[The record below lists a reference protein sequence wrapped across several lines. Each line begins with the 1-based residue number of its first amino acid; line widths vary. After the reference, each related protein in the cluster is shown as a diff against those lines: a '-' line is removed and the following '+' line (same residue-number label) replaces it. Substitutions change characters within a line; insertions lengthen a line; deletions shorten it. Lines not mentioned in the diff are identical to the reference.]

1 MSVRGGLL
9 PHTGNEGRSTGYLK
23 CLYTNAQSL
32 GNKQGELE
40 VLVMSKNYDVIGIT
54 ETWWDN
60 SHDWST
66 VMDGYKLFR
75 KDRQGRKG
83 GGVALYV
90 REQYDCSELRY
101 ETVEK
106 PECLW
111 IKFRSVCNKS
121 DVVVGVCYRPP
132 DQGDEVDEAFFRKLT
147 EATRSH
153 ALILMGD
160 FNFPDICWE
169 SNTAVH
175 RQSRKFLESVGDNF
189 LAQVLEEPT
198 GGDAFLDLL
207 LTNRVELVGEAK
219 MDGNLGGIDHELVE
233 FRILTQGRKVSSRI
247 RTQDFRKADFDSLRE
262 RMARIPWGTNLK
274 GKGVQESWLYFKESL
289 LRLQGQT
296 IPMSRKNSKYGRRPA
311 WLNGEILADLKHKKE
326 AYKKWKVGHMTR
338 EEYKN
343 IARACRNDIR
353 RAKSHLE
360 LQLARDVKSNKKGFF
375 RYVGNK
381 KKAKESVGPLLNEGG
396 NLVTEDVEKANVL
409 NAFFASVFTNKVSSQ
424 TAALGITKWGRD
436 GQPSVEIEVV
446 RDYLEK
452 LDVHKSMGPE
462 ELHPRVLKELAA
474 VIAEPLAIIF
484 ENSWRTGEVPDDW
497 KKANVVPIF
506 KKGKKEDPGNYRP
519 VSLTSVPGK
528 IMEQVLKESILKH
541 LHERKVIRN
550 SQHGFTKGRSCLTN
564 LIAFYDEITGSV
576 DEGKAVDVLFL
587 DFSKAFDTVS
597 HSILVSK
604 LRKYGLDECTIRWV
618 ESWLDCRARRVVING
633 SMSSWQPVSSGVP
646 QGSVLGPV
654 LFNIFINDLEDGV
667 DCTLSKFADD
677 TKLGGVVDMLE
688 GRDRIQKD
696 LDKLEDWAKRNLMR
710 FNKDKC
716 RVLHL
721 GWKNPMHRYR
731 LGTEWL
737 GSSSAEK
744 DLGVT
749 VDEKLDM
756 SQQCALVA
764 KKANGILGCISRGI
778 ASRSRDV
785 IVPLYSTL
793 VRPHLEYCVQFWAPH
808 YKKDVDKLERV
819 QRRATKI
826 IRGLEHMT
834 YEERLREVGLF
845 SLQKR
850 RMRGDLIAAFNY
862 LKGGSKEDGS
872 RLFSMVADD
881 RTRSNGLKLQWGR
894 FRLDIRKNFFTK
906 RVVKHWNAL
915 PREVEVEVESPS
927 LEVFKV
933 RLDKALAGMI

>member
-1 MSVRGGLL
+1 M
-9 PHTGNEGRSTGYLK
+9 
-23 CLYTNAQSL
+23 
-32 GNKQGELE
+32 
-40 VLVMSKNYDVIGIT
+40 VLVFILLIHVVSLFISVSIPIVFSLWWELYAVNDGKVITTWGIT
-54 ETWWDN
+54 TSHGIITW
-60 SHDWST
+60 
-66 VMDGYKLFR
+66 
-75 KDRQGRKG
+75 
-83 GGVALYV
+83 
-90 REQYDCSELRY
+90 
-101 ETVEK
+101 
-106 PECLW
+106 
-111 IKFRSVCNKS
+111 
-121 DVVVGVCYRPP
+121 
-132 DQGDEVDEAFFRKLT
+132 
-147 EATRSH
+147 
-153 ALILMGD
+153 
-160 FNFPDICWE
+160 
-169 SNTAVH
+169 
-175 RQSRKFLESVGDNF
+175 
-189 LAQVLEEPT
+189 
-198 GGDAFLDLL
+198 
-207 LTNRVELVGEAK
+207 
-219 MDGNLGGIDHELVE
+219 GI
-233 FRILTQGRKVSSRI
+233 
-247 RTQDFRKADFDSLRE
+247 
-262 RMARIPWGTNLK
+262 
-274 GKGVQESWLYFKESL
+274 
-289 LRLQGQT
+289 
-296 IPMSRKNSKYGRRPA
+296 
-311 WLNGEILADLKHKKE
+311 
-326 AYKKWKVGHMTR
+326 
-338 EEYKN
+338 
-343 IARACRNDIR
+343 
-353 RAKSHLE
+353 
-360 LQLARDVKSNKKGFF
+360 
-375 RYVGNK
+375 
-381 KKAKESVGPLLNEGG
+381 
-396 NLVTEDVEKANVL
+396 
-409 NAFFASVFTNKVSSQ
+409 
-424 TAALGITKWGRD
+424 D
-436 GQPSVEIEVV
+436 GQPSVEKEVV

-452 LDVHKSMGPE
+452 LDVHKSMGPD

-484 ENSWRTGEVPDDW
+484 ENSWQTGEVPDDW
-497 KKANVVPIF
+497 KKANVVSIF

-576 DEGKAVDVLFL
+576 DEGKAVDVLYL

-597 HSILVSK
+597 HSILVST

-618 ESWLDCRARRVVING
+618 ESWVDCGAQRVVING

-677 TKLGGVVDMLE
+677 TKRGGVVDTLE
-688 GRDRIQKD
+688 GRDRIQRD

-721 GWKNPMHRYR
+721 GRKNPMHSYR

-737 GSSSAEK
+737 GSSCAEK

-764 KKANGILGCISRGI
+764 KKASGILGCISRGI

-819 QRRATKI
+819 QRRATKM
-826 IRGLEHMT
+826 IRGLEHMS
-834 YEERLREVGLF
+834 YEERLRELGLF

-894 FRLDIRKNFFTK
+894 FRLDIRKNFFTR
-906 RVVKHWNAL
+906 RVVKHWNVL
-915 PREVEVEVESPS
+915 PREVMESPS

-933 RLDKALAGMI
+933 RLDRALAGMI

>member
-1 MSVRGGLL
+1 
-9 PHTGNEGRSTGYLK
+9 
-23 CLYTNAQSL
+23 
-32 GNKQGELE
+32 
-40 VLVMSKNYDVIGIT
+40 
-54 ETWWDN
+54 
-60 SHDWST
+60 
-66 VMDGYKLFR
+66 
-75 KDRQGRKG
+75 
-83 GGVALYV
+83 
-90 REQYDCSELRY
+90 
-101 ETVEK
+101 
-106 PECLW
+106 
-111 IKFRSVCNKS
+111 
-121 DVVVGVCYRPP
+121 
-132 DQGDEVDEAFFRKLT
+132 
-147 EATRSH
+147 
-153 ALILMGD
+153 
-160 FNFPDICWE
+160 
-169 SNTAVH
+169 
-175 RQSRKFLESVGDNF
+175 
-189 LAQVLEEPT
+189 
-198 GGDAFLDLL
+198 
-207 LTNRVELVGEAK
+207 
-219 MDGNLGGIDHELVE
+219 
-233 FRILTQGRKVSSRI
+233 
-247 RTQDFRKADFDSLRE
+247 
-262 RMARIPWGTNLK
+262 
-274 GKGVQESWLYFKESL
+274 
-289 LRLQGQT
+289 
-296 IPMSRKNSKYGRRPA
+296 
-311 WLNGEILADLKHKKE
+311 
-326 AYKKWKVGHMTR
+326 MTR

-343 IARACRNDIR
+343 IARACRNEIR
-353 RAKSHLE
+353 RAKWHLE

-409 NAFFASVFTNKVSSQ
+409 NAFFASVFTNKDSSQ
-424 TAALGITKWGRD
+424 TAALDIATWGVD
-436 GQPSVEIEVV
+436 GQPSVEKEVV

-452 LDVHKSMGPE
+452 LDVHKSMGPD
-462 ELHPRVLKELAA
+462 ELHPRVLKELAD

-484 ENSWRTGEVPDDW
+484 ENSWRTGEVPDDR

-519 VSLTSVPGK
+519 VSLTSVPGN

-541 LHERKVIRN
+541 LHESKVIRN

-564 LIAFYDEITGSV
+564 LITFYDEITDSV

-604 LRKYGLDECTIRWV
+604 LKKYGLDECTIRWV
-618 ESWLDCRARRVVING
+618 ESWLDCGAQRVAING

-677 TKLGGVVDMLE
+677 TKLGGVVDTLE
-688 GRDRIQKD
+688 GRDRIQRD

-721 GWKNPMHRYR
+721 GRKNPMHSYR

-737 GSSSAEK
+737 GSSSVEK

-785 IVPLYSTL
+785 IIPLYLTL

-808 YKKDVDKLERV
+808 YKKDVDKLETV
-819 QRRATKI
+819 QRRATKM

-834 YEERLREVGLF
+834 YEERLRELGLF
-845 SLQKR
+845 SPQKR

-862 LKGGSKEDGS
+862 LRGGSREDGS
-872 RLFSMVADD
+872 RLFSVVEED

-894 FRLDIRKNFFTK
+894 FRLNIRKNFFTR

-915 PREVEVEVESPS
+915 PREVVESPS

>member
-1 MSVRGGLL
+1 
-9 PHTGNEGRSTGYLK
+9 
-23 CLYTNAQSL
+23 
-32 GNKQGELE
+32 
-40 VLVMSKNYDVIGIT
+40 
-54 ETWWDN
+54 
-60 SHDWST
+60 
-66 VMDGYKLFR
+66 
-75 KDRQGRKG
+75 
-83 GGVALYV
+83 
-90 REQYDCSELRY
+90 
-101 ETVEK
+101 
-106 PECLW
+106 
-111 IKFRSVCNKS
+111 
-121 DVVVGVCYRPP
+121 
-132 DQGDEVDEAFFRKLT
+132 
-147 EATRSH
+147 
-153 ALILMGD
+153 
-160 FNFPDICWE
+160 
-169 SNTAVH
+169 
-175 RQSRKFLESVGDNF
+175 
-189 LAQVLEEPT
+189 
-198 GGDAFLDLL
+198 
-207 LTNRVELVGEAK
+207 
-219 MDGNLGGIDHELVE
+219 
-233 FRILTQGRKVSSRI
+233 
-247 RTQDFRKADFDSLRE
+247 
-262 RMARIPWGTNLK
+262 
-274 GKGVQESWLYFKESL
+274 
-289 LRLQGQT
+289 
-296 IPMSRKNSKYGRRPA
+296 
-311 WLNGEILADLKHKKE
+311 
-326 AYKKWKVGHMTR
+326 MTR

-343 IARACRNDIR
+343 IARACRNEIR
-353 RAKSHLE
+353 RAKLHLE
-360 LQLARDVKSNKKGFF
+360 LQQAKNVKSNKNGFF
-375 RYVGNK
+375 RCVGNK

-452 LDVHKSMGPE
+452 LDVHKSMGPD
-462 ELHPRVLKELAA
+462 ELHLRVLKELAA

-519 VSLTSVPGK
+519 VSLTSLPGK

-576 DEGKAVDVLFL
+576 DEGKAMDVLFL

-604 LRKYGLDECTIRWV
+604 LRKYGLDEYTIRWV
-618 ESWLDCRARRVVING
+618 ESWLDCRAQRVVING

-654 LFNIFINDLEDGV
+654 LFNIFINYLEDGV

-721 GWKNPMHRYR
+721 GRKNPMHSYR

-808 YKKDVDKLERV
+808 FKKDVDKLERV
-819 QRRATKI
+819 QRRATKM
-826 IRGLEHMT
+826 IRGLEHMS
-834 YEERLREVGLF
+834 YEERLRELGLF

-915 PREVEVEVESPS
+915 PREVVESPS

>member
-1 MSVRGGLL
+1 
-9 PHTGNEGRSTGYLK
+9 
-23 CLYTNAQSL
+23 
-32 GNKQGELE
+32 
-40 VLVMSKNYDVIGIT
+40 
-54 ETWWDN
+54 
-60 SHDWST
+60 
-66 VMDGYKLFR
+66 MDGYKLFR

-90 REQYDCSELRY
+90 REQYDCSELKY
-101 ETVEK
+101 ETAEK

-111 IKFRSVCNKS
+111 IKFRSVSNKG

-132 DQGDEVDEAFFRKLT
+132 DQGDEVDEAFFQQLT
-147 EATRSH
+147 EVTRSQ
-153 ALILMGD
+153 ALVLMGD
-160 FNFPDICWE
+160 FNHPDICWE

-175 RQSRKFLESVGDNF
+175 RQSRKVLENVGDNF
-189 LAQVLEEPT
+189 LVQVLEEPT
-198 GGDAFLDLL
+198 RGRALLHLL
-207 LTNRVELVGEAK
+207 LTNREELVGEAK
-219 MDGNLGGIDHELVE
+219 VDGNLGGSDHEMVE
-233 FRILTQGRKVSSRI
+233 FKILTQGRKESSRI
-247 RTQDFRKADFDSLRE
+247 RTLDFRKADFDSLRE
-262 RMARIPWGTNLK
+262 LMGKIPWENNMR
-274 GKGVQESWLYFKESL
+274 GKGVQESWLYFKDSL
-289 LRLQGQT
+289 MRLQGQT
-296 IPMSRKNSKYGRRPA
+296 IPMCRKNSKYGRQPA
-311 WLNGEILADLKHKKE
+311 WLNSEILADLKYKKE
-326 AYKKWKVGHMTR
+326 AYKKWKIGQMTR
-338 EEYKN
+338 YEYKN
-343 IARACRNDIR
+343 IVRGCRSEIR
-353 RAKSHLE
+353 KAKSHLE

-375 RYVGNK
+375 RYVSNK
-381 KKAKESVGPLLNEGG
+381 KKVKEEESVGPLLKEGG

-424 TAALGITKWGRD
+424 TAALGSTAWGGGD
-436 GQPSVEIEVV
+436 QTSVEKEVV

-452 LDVHKSMGPE
+452 LDVHKSMGPDV
-462 ELHPRVLKELAA
+462 LHPRVLKELAD

-484 ENSWRTGEVPDDW
+484 ENSWRSGELPDDW
-497 KKANVVPIF
+497 KKGNVVPIF
-506 KKGKKEDPGNYRP
+506 KKGKKEDPGNYRS

-541 LHERKVIRN
+541 LEERKVIRN
-550 SQHGFTKGRSCLTN
+550 SQHGFTKGKSCLTN

-576 DEGKAVDVLFL
+576 DEGKAVEVLFL
-587 DFSKAFDTVS
+587 DFSKAFDMVS
-597 HSILVSK
+597 HSILASK
-604 LRKYGLDECTIRWV
+604 LKKYGLDEWTIRWI
-618 ESWLDCRARRVVING
+618 ESWLDCRAQRVVING
-633 SMSSWQPVSSGVP
+633 SMTRWRPVSSGVP

-677 TKLGGVVDMLE
+677 NKLRGEVDTLE
-688 GRDRIQKD
+688 GRDRIQRD

-721 GWKNPMHRYR
+721 GRKNPMHRYR

-737 GSSSAEK
+737 ISSSAEK

-756 SQQCALVA
+756 SQQCAFVA
-764 KKANGILGCISRGI
+764 KKANGTLGCISRGT

-785 IVPLYSTL
+785 IIPLYSTL

-808 YKKDVDKLERV
+808 YKKDVEKLERV
-819 QRRATKI
+819 QRRATKM

-834 YEERLREVGLF
+834 HEERLRDLGLF
-845 SLQKR
+845 SLRKR
-850 RMRGDLIAAFNY
+850 RMRGDWIAAFNY

-872 RLFSMVADD
+872 RLFSVVADD
-881 RTRSNGLKLQWGR
+881 RTRNNGLKLLWGR
-894 FRLDIRKNFFTK
+894 FRLDVRKYFFTK
-906 RVVKHWNAL
+906 RVVKHWNVL
-915 PREVEVEVESPS
+915 PREVLESPS

>member
-1 MSVRGGLL
+1 
-9 PHTGNEGRSTGYLK
+9 
-23 CLYTNAQSL
+23 
-32 GNKQGELE
+32 
-40 VLVMSKNYDVIGIT
+40 
-54 ETWWDN
+54 
-60 SHDWST
+60 
-66 VMDGYKLFR
+66 MDGYKLFR
-75 KDRQGRKG
+75 KDREARKG

-90 REQYDCSELRY
+90 REQYDCSELKY
-101 ETVEK
+101 ETSEK
-106 PECLW
+106 PESLW
-111 IKFRSVCNKS
+111 IKFRSLSNKG

-132 DQGDEVDEAFFRKLT
+132 DQGDEVDEAFFRQVA
-147 EATRSH
+147 EATGSH
-153 ALILMGD
+153 ALVLMGD
-160 FNFPDICWE
+160 FNHPDICWE
-169 SNTAVH
+169 SNIVVH
-175 RQSRKFLESVGDNF
+175 RQSRKFLETVGDNF
-189 LAQVLEEPT
+189 LVQVLEEPT
-198 GGDAFLDLL
+198 RGRALLDLL
-207 LTNRVELVGEAK
+207 LTNREELVGEAK
-219 MDGNLGGIDHELVE
+219 VNGNLGGSDHEMVK
-233 FRILTQGRKVSSRI
+233 FRILTQGRKESSRI
-247 RTQDFRKADFDSLRE
+247 QTLDFRKADFDSLRE
-262 RMARIPWGTNLK
+262 LMGKIPWENNMT

-296 IPMSRKNSKYGRRPA
+296 IPMCRKNSKYGRQPA
-311 WLNGEILADLKHKKE
+311 WLNSEILADLKHKKE
-326 AYKKWKVGHMTR
+326 AYKKWKIGQMTR
-338 EEYKN
+338 DEYIN
-343 IARACRNDIR
+343 IARACRNGIR
-353 RAKSHLE
+353 KAKSHLE

-375 RYVGNK
+375 RYVVNK

-396 NLVTEDVEKANVL
+396 NLVTEDVEKANVF

-424 TAALGITKWGRD
+424 TTALGSTAWGGGD
-436 GQPSVEIEVV
+436 QPSVKEEVV
-446 RDYLEK
+446 WYYLEK
-452 LDVHKSMGPE
+452 LDVHKSMGPDA
-462 ELHPRVLKELAA
+462 LHPRVLKELAD

-484 ENSWRTGEVPDDW
+484 ENSWRSGEVLEDW

-506 KKGKKEDPGNYRP
+506 KKGKKEYPGNYRP

-541 LHERKVIRN
+541 LDERKVIRN
-550 SQHGFTKGRSCLTN
+550 SQHGFTEGKSCLTN

-576 DEGKAVDVLFL
+576 DEGKAVDVIFL

-604 LRKYGLDECTIRWV
+604 LKKYGLNGCTTRWV
-618 ESWLDCRARRVVING
+618 ESWLDCRAQRVVING

-677 TKLGGVVDMLE
+677 TKLGGVVDTLE
-688 GRDRIQKD
+688 GRDRIQRD

-721 GWKNPMHRYR
+721 GRKNPMHRYR

-737 GSSSAEK
+737 GNSSAEK

-756 SQQCALVA
+756 SQCALVA

-778 ASRSRDV
+778 ASRLRDV
-785 IVPLYSTL
+785 IVPIYSTL
-793 VRPHLEYCVQFWAPH
+793 VWPHLEYCVQFWAPH
-808 YKKDVDKLERV
+808 YKKDVEKLERV
-819 QRRATKI
+819 QRRATKMM
-826 IRGLEHMT
+826 RGLEHMS
-834 YEERLREVGLF
+834 YEERLRELGLF
-845 SLQKR
+845 SLWKR

-872 RLFSMVADD
+872 RLFSVIADD

-894 FRLDIRKNFFTK
+894 FRLDIRKNFFSR

-915 PREVEVEVESPS
+915 PREVVESPS

-933 RLDKALAGMI
+933 RLDKALVRMI

>member
-1 MSVRGGLL
+1 
-9 PHTGNEGRSTGYLK
+9 
-23 CLYTNAQSL
+23 
-32 GNKQGELE
+32 
-40 VLVMSKNYDVIGIT
+40 
-54 ETWWDN
+54 
-60 SHDWST
+60 
-66 VMDGYKLFR
+66 
-75 KDRQGRKG
+75 
-83 GGVALYV
+83 
-90 REQYDCSELRY
+90 
-101 ETVEK
+101 
-106 PECLW
+106 
-111 IKFRSVCNKS
+111 
-121 DVVVGVCYRPP
+121 
-132 DQGDEVDEAFFRKLT
+132 
-147 EATRSH
+147 
-153 ALILMGD
+153 
-160 FNFPDICWE
+160 
-169 SNTAVH
+169 
-175 RQSRKFLESVGDNF
+175 
-189 LAQVLEEPT
+189 
-198 GGDAFLDLL
+198 
-207 LTNRVELVGEAK
+207 
-219 MDGNLGGIDHELVE
+219 
-233 FRILTQGRKVSSRI
+233 
-247 RTQDFRKADFDSLRE
+247 
-262 RMARIPWGTNLK
+262 
-274 GKGVQESWLYFKESL
+274 
-289 LRLQGQT
+289 
-296 IPMSRKNSKYGRRPA
+296 
-311 WLNGEILADLKHKKE
+311 
-326 AYKKWKVGHMTR
+326 MTR

-343 IARACRNDIR
+343 IARACRNEIW

-360 LQLARDVKSNKKGFF
+360 LQLARDIKSKKKGFF

-424 TAALGITKWGRD
+424 TAALGTTAWGVD
-436 GQPSVEIEVV
+436 GQPSVEKEVV

-452 LDVHKSMGPE
+452 LDVHKSMGPD

-484 ENSWRTGEVPDDW
+484 ENSWQTGEVPDDW

-587 DFSKAFDTVS
+587 YFSKAFDTVS

-604 LRKYGLDECTIRWV
+604 LKKYGLDECTIRWV
-618 ESWLDCRARRVVING
+618 ESWLDCWAQRVVING
-633 SMSSWQPVSSGVP
+633 SISSWQPVSSGVP

-677 TKLGGVVDMLE
+677 TKLGGVVDTLE
-688 GRDRIQKD
+688 GRDRIQRD

-721 GWKNPMHRYR
+721 GRKNPMHSYR

-778 ASRSRDV
+778 ARRSRDV

-819 QRRATKI
+819 QRRATKM

-834 YEERLREVGLF
+834 YEERLRELGLF

-850 RMRGDLIAAFNY
+850 RMRGGFDSCF
-862 LKGGSKEDGS
+862 
-872 RLFSMVADD
+872 
-881 RTRSNGLKLQWGR
+881 Q
-894 FRLDIRKNFFTK
+894 
-906 RVVKHWNAL
+906 L
-915 PREVEVEVESPS
+915 PERW
-927 LEVFKV
+927 FQ
-933 RLDKALAGMI
+933 RGWF

>member
-1 MSVRGGLL
+1 MRSWGPWRPCSNSPWTPRRLSMPSRPGCGGLH
-9 PHTGNEGRSTGYLK
+9 PGPAPGEETAAQE
-23 CLYTNAQSL
+23 LY
-32 GNKQGELE
+32 G
-40 VLVMSKNYDVIGIT
+40 
-54 ETWWDN
+54 
-60 SHDWST
+60 
-66 VMDGYKLFR
+66 DG
-75 KDRQGRKG
+75 
-83 GGVALYV
+83 ATHYV
-90 REQYDCSELRY
+90 
-101 ETVEK
+101 
-106 PECLW
+106 
-111 IKFRSVCNKS
+111 
-121 DVVVGVCYRPP
+121 
-132 DQGDEVDEAFFRKLT
+132 
-147 EATRSH
+147 
-153 ALILMGD
+153 
-160 FNFPDICWE
+160 
-169 SNTAVH
+169 
-175 RQSRKFLESVGDNF
+175 
-189 LAQVLEEPT
+189 
-198 GGDAFLDLL
+198 L
-207 LTNRVELVGEAK
+207 LTMLHPRYTPHSETHRSPCASA
-219 MDGNLGGIDHELVE
+219 
-233 FRILTQGRKVSSRI
+233 TC
-247 RTQDFRKADFDSLRE
+247 
-262 RMARIPWGTNLK
+262 
-274 GKGVQESWLYFKESL
+274 
-289 LRLQGQT
+289 
-296 IPMSRKNSKYGRRPA
+296 PM
-311 WLNGEILADLKHKKE
+311 
-326 AYKKWKVGHMTR
+326 
-338 EEYKN
+338 
-343 IARACRNDIR
+343 
-353 RAKSHLE
+353 
-360 LQLARDVKSNKKGFF
+360 
-375 RYVGNK
+375 
-381 KKAKESVGPLLNEGG
+381 
-396 NLVTEDVEKANVL
+396 
-409 NAFFASVFTNKVSSQ
+409 VSSQ

-452 LDVHKSMGPE
+452 LDVHKSMGPD

-528 IMEQVLKESILKH
+528 IMEQVLKESILKY
-541 LHERKVIRN
+541 LHEKKVIRN

-564 LIAFYDEITGSV
+564 LIAFYHEITGSV

-618 ESWLDCRARRVVING
+618 ESWLDCRAQRVVING

-677 TKLGGVVDMLE
+677 TKLGGVVDTLE

-721 GWKNPMHRYR
+721 GRKNPMHRYR
-731 LGTEWL
+731 LETESL

-756 SQQCALVA
+756 SRQCALVA

-785 IVPLYSTL
+785 IIPLYSTL

-819 QRRATKI
+819 QRRATKM
-826 IRGLEHMT
+826 IREEKNEGGFDSCFQKQGSEGDGRRALEASLSSGVVCSLT
-834 YEERLREVGLF
+834 AYVGVDVERGQLVRSPHLYPRVQSGGGTLTDYMEVIDWVSTDPICERPASG
-845 SLQKR
+845 
-850 RMRGDLIAAFNY
+850 
-862 LKGGSKEDGS
+862 
-872 RLFSMVADD
+872 
-881 RTRSNGLKLQWGR
+881 
-894 FRLDIRKNFFTK
+894 
-906 RVVKHWNAL
+906 
-915 PREVEVEVESPS
+915 
-927 LEVFKV
+927 V
-933 RLDKALAGMI
+933 RLDEPNQRSIFGRLSRDLAAAQRAPEESPLLRLVSLQNADVLWNLDPWLAAVLGVSETDARGRIPSADVTPSIWATVLAMVWLHNWAVG